1 MMLSLNSGIDWLSGQ
16 LASQGFA
23 RVPIPREYRV
33 GHGLPMVRHH
43 CGGMGPATTAT
54 TSDSQVPFQVFQ
66 GFRAT
71 LHTFSNGAVIHSFA
85 DANKHITRKTET
97 QSHVNTVLS
106 NSIKNPM
113 SRASGTSVRF
123 RCRSVDQRSA
133 LRIQG
138 HNQGAKREPPITAK
152 R

>member
-1 MMLSLNSGIDWLSGQ
+1 MLSLNSGIDWLSGQ

-23 RVPIPREYRV
+23 RVPISREYRV
-33 GHGLPMVRHH
+33 GHGLPMVRQN

-113 SRASGTSVRF
+113 GLASGASLRL
-123 RCRSVDQRSA
+123 RCRIRDQRSV
-133 LRIQG
+133 LRVQG
-138 HNQGAKREPPITAK
+138 DSQGAERGPPTAAK